1 MEIIRR
7 ISAILESAY
16 GRPEFGP
23 NDGVLDELVL
33 TILSQNTSAINY
45 RRAYASLRGRFGSWD
60 DVRNADESEIE
71 DAIRVGGLA
80 RMKAPRIKRVLNE
93 INDLRGSTNLDFLAD
108 MPDREAREFL
118 MQFNG
123 IGIKTASCVLMF
135 SLGRP
140 VFPVDTHVHRI
151 SKRLGLITSSVSA
164 ESAHDVLQAMI
175 PDELVYSFH
184 VNLVTHG
191 RRVCKAQNPKCGDCC
206 LLMLCPVGQRM
217 MGENGHMV

>member
-1 MEIIRR
+1 MEIIRC
-7 ISAILESAY
+7 ISALLERAY

-23 NDGVLDELVL
+23 NDGPLDELIL

-45 RRAYASLRGRFGSWD
+45 RRAYASLKSRFGTWD
-60 DVRNADESEIE
+60 DVRNADPSEIE

-80 RMKAPRIKRVLNE
+80 HTKAGRIKRVLNE
-93 INDLRGSTNLDFLAD
+93 IHGLVGSTNLDLLAD
-108 MPDREAREFL
+108 MPDKEARDFL
-118 MQFNG
+118 MRFDG
-123 IGIKTASCVLMF
+123 IGIKTASCTLMF

-164 ESAHDVLQAMI
+164 EAAHDVLQAMI

-191 RRVCKAQNPKCGDCC
+191 RRTCKAQNPKCDDCC
-206 LLMLCPVGQRM
+206 LLMVCPTGQRAM
-217 MGENGHMV
+217 ED